1 MLGAEAVSA
10 FTARGR
16 VPARVLA
23 RAAGL
28 PPALIASIPEGAEA
42 GGPEHLVLA
51 RRGREAGH
59 APLEN
64 VPADLEM
71 LVAGLRP
78 AVLLHGPEPWVA
90 GLCDWA
96 VRRGLTAL
104 PSAWAFRPRA
114 DAALGGYANL
124 AVARWP
130 AQAASDEWRALAISP
145 APALAGLLWLAEAR
159 GWDETMGLALGYPA
173 CCTRAFLRDWP
184 EAVRSHGGD
193 PGVMRLGPEGAE
205 IPWELNIFARYAGP
219 VLTEHFPCDW
229 GCAASVARARRIAE
243 GLARLAPALAD
254 AIESRMRCDITLGPG
269 GWTAGALAA
278 GARVRITTRVPER
291 ID

>member
-1 MLGAEAVSA
+1 MQCADAVSA
-10 FTARGR
+10 FTARGQ
-16 VPARVLA
+16 VSARVLA

-28 PPALIASIPEGAEA
+28 PLELIASIPEGAET
-42 GGPEHLVLA
+42 GGPERLVPA
-51 RRGREAGH
+51 RRGRESGGA
-59 APLEN
+59 ALDD

-78 AVLLHGPEPWVA
+78 AVLLHGPELRVA
-90 GLCDWA
+90 DLCDWA

-124 AVARWP
+124 AVVRWP
-130 AQAASDEWRALAISP
+130 AKATSDEWRALAISP
-145 APALAGLLWLAEAR
+145 APALAGLLWLAESR

-173 CCTRAFLRDWP
+173 CCTRAFLHDWP

-193 PGVMRLGPEGAE
+193 PGVMRLGPDGAE

-229 GCAASVARARRIAE
+229 GCAASLARARRIAA
-243 GLARLAPALAD
+243 GLARVAPALTA
-254 AIESRMRCDITLGPG
+254 AIEARMRRDIALGPG